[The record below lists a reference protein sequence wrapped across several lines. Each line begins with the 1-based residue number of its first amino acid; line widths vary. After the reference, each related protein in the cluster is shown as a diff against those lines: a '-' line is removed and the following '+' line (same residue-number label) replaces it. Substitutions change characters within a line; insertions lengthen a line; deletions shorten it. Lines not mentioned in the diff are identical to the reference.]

1 MRVIGITGRIGTGKS
16 TLSRWLVEQGAI
28 AIDADSL
35 VRMLYASDLALH
47 DQLRRRFGTR
57 VVIGSDV
64 DRAALGRAV
73 FDDPVALA
81 DLEAIV
87 HPAVR
92 RLRDE
97 HLLRARATGAPA
109 ALVEAIKLVES
120 GGSADCDELWI
131 VVANER
137 VQLARLGARGVDEA
151 EARRR
156 LAAQGT
162 IASWSEQ
169 FLAESA
175 RLGRVRPIII
185 FDNSGTE
192 TEGKTQATRLWRG
205 IS

>member
-137 VQLARLGARGVDEA
+137 VQLARLAARGVDEA